1 MSEKNYTSKDY
12 PTMSFSI
19 AEEEVA
25 TIGADILKGHMVSWN
40 YYQTTDTEKNK
51 EFVANY
57 KKKYG
62 EDRVTSDPA
71 EAGYDAVYLWK
82 AACEKANSFEVDD
95 VLDAIHTGEISF
107 DAPEGTV
114 TIDGDNQHLTK
125 PVRIGEVDEKGLINE
140 IYATDKPVKPDPYLK
155 SYDWAV
161 KAGIQPLE

>member
-1 MSEKNYTSKDY
+1 M
-12 PTMSFSI
+12 
-19 AEEEVA
+19 
-25 TIGADILKGHMVSWN
+25 
-40 YYQTTDTEKNK
+40 
-51 EFVANY
+51 
-57 KKKYG
+57 
-62 EDRVTSDPA
+62 
-71 EAGYDAVYLWK
+71 
-82 AACEKANSFEVDD
+82 DD